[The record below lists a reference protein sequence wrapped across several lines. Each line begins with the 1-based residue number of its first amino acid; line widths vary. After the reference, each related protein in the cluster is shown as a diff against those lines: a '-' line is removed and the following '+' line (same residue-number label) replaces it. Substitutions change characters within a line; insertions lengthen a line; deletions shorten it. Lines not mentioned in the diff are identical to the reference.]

1 MTKRLQ
7 DKVAIITGAGSVGP
21 GWGNGRATCVRF
33 AEEGAKI
40 FAVDRN
46 PERTAETVE
55 KVKAAGGDIVV
66 HQCDVTD
73 SASVAAMVKA
83 CIDRFGRID
92 VLVNNVGGSAPGG
105 PVEMSEE
112 VWHSQVDMNL
122 TSVFLTCKH
131 VLPVMERQK
140 SGSIV
145 NIASTSGIR
154 FTGAFQVGYA
164 ATKAGVIQLSRA
176 VAVQYAARGVRV
188 NTVVPGQLHTPMVE
202 ARLARERAGGDIVGL
217 LAQRLDRIPIGFA
230 GDGRDTANAALFL
243 PPTKRASSPA
253 PSWWSTAQCRCAA
266 TSRFAPLYPG

>member
-7 DKVAIITGAGSVGP
+7 DRIAIITGAGSVGP

-46 PERTAETVE
+46 PERTAETVD
-55 KVKAAGGDIVV
+55 KVKAVGGDIVV

-105 PVEMSEE
+105 PAEMSEE
-112 VWHSQVDMNL
+112 VWHAQLDMNL
-122 TSVFLTCKH
+122 TSVFLVCKH

-176 VAVQYAARGVRV
+176 VAVQYA
-188 NTVVPGQLHTPMVE
+188 P
-202 ARLARERAGGDIVGL
+202 RA
-217 LAQRLDRIPIGFA
+217 
-230 GDGRDTANAALFL
+230 
-243 PPTKRASSPA
+243 
-253 PSWWSTAQCRCAA
+253 CA
-266 TSRFAPLYPG
+266 